1 MSVMVCPDRGEA
13 RSVGRWRSLAVPRR
27 GGEKGGCD
35 RTVLQRCRDCRRQ
48 PSRGSPAI
56 DSGGE
61 GGENEG
67 R

>member
-1 MSVMVCPDRGEA
+1 
-13 RSVGRWRSLAVPRR
+13 VPRR

-56 DSGGE
+56 DSGGRVE
-61 GGENEG
+61 KTKGGDVVGVVGMG
-67 R
+67 RSVPALGLL